1 MSEDQDKDSKTEP
14 ATEKKIRDSI
24 EKGNQP
30 FSRETPI
37 LASFAAIAIFL
48 LFFAY
53 DTSIRLAGF
62 LSTFL
67 ERPEEWRLETELD
80 AISLYQTVFME
91 IGRAVMVVMFLLVAA
106 GLAASVFQNMPR
118 FVGKRVMPK
127 FSRISLI
134 GGWKRVFGVKGFVEF
149 LKSLGKVLFAM
160 VFLYFVMHD
169 VDVRLLQGMV
179 THPLGFGLVIRDLAV
194 ELVVTITI
202 VMVLIAA
209 ADLLWSRYHWLEEL
223 RMTKQE
229 VKDEVKQAEG
239 DPILKSRMRSL
250 ARDRAR
256 QRMMAAVPRATL
268 VVANPT
274 HYAVAL
280 RYVREESAAPVVVAK
295 GQDLIALKI
304 REIAEEHNV
313 PVFEDVALA
322 RSIFKQ
328 VSVDSMIPPHFYEAV
343 AELVRIIHSSRNG
356 AKTGKSHS

>member
-1 MSEDQDKDSKTEP
+1 MAEEQDKDSKTEP

-30 FSRETPI
+30 FSREAPI
-37 LASFAAIAIFL
+37 LASFIAISIFVF
-48 LFFAY
+48 FFAY

-62 LSTFL
+62 LSVFI

-80 AISLYQTVFME
+80 AISLYQAVFME
-91 IGRAVMVVMFLLVAA
+91 IARAIVLVMFLLVVA
-106 GLAASVFQNMPR
+106 GITASVFQNIPR
-118 FVGKRVMPK
+118 FVGNRVMPK

-134 GGWKRVFGVKGFVEF
+134 SGWKRVFGIKGFVEF
-149 LKSLGKVLFAM
+149 LKSLGKVLFTAI
-160 VFLYFVMHD
+160 FLFFVMRD
-169 VDVRLLQGMV
+169 ADIRLLEGMI
-179 THPLGFGLVIRDLAV
+179 TNPMGFGHVIREMAV
-194 ELVVTITI
+194 QLVGTVTVAMII
-202 VMVLIAA
+202 IAT
-209 ADLLWSRYHWLEEL
+209 ADLLWSRYHWLQEL

-274 HYAVAL
+274 HFSVAL
-280 RYVREESAAPVVVAK
+280 RYVREENAAPVVVAK
-295 GQDLIALKI
+295 GQDLIALRI
-304 REIAEEHNV
+304 REIAEEHDI

-328 VSVDSMIPPHFYEAV
+328 VSVDSMIPPQFYEAV
-343 AELVRIIHSSRNG
+343 AELIRIIHSQNG
-356 AKTGKSHS
+356 KKTSKLH